1 MATKKSR
8 NPVVAMS
15 AGAIAG
21 GIETCV
27 VWPMEFVKTQLQL
40 QNKVAVPK
48 YTGVLSCFKYTI
60 QTTGFLS
67 LYRGLAPVLIGSI
80 PKAGIRFG
88 GFAYI
93 QDKLRLPGG
102 EITPSR
108 TLLAGMVAGAV
119 ESTLVVV
126 PVETLKTRLIHGNEG
141 MLRGAM
147 NIIKKEGPGGVYR
160 GWAATTVKQASNQG
174 LRFMAF
180 GQYKKF
186 MLGDEKRG
194 LNPIEALFGGMMSGL
209 FSTVCNNPADLIKT
223 RMQGLDGTKYKG
235 AVDCL
240 TTVVKEEGVL
250 ALWNGVIPR
259 LARVVPGQGVIF
271 MSYETISKFVEGF
284 VEGKK

>member
-1 MATKKSR
+1 MASKKSR

-40 QNKVAVPK
+40 QNKVAAPK
-48 YTGVLSCFKYTI
+48 YTGVFSCFKYTI

-88 GFAYI
+88 GFAFI
-93 QDKLRLPGG
+93 QDKFRNAEGNT
-102 EITPSR
+102 TPAR
-108 TLLAGMVAGAV
+108 TLLAGMLAGAV

-126 PVETLKTRLIHGNEG
+126 PVETLKTRLVEGNQSFV
-141 MLRGAM
+141 RGAM
-147 NIIKKEGPGGVYR
+147 DIIKKEGPGGVYR

-186 MLGDEKRG
+186 MLAGE
-194 LNPIEALFGGMMSGL
+194 
-209 FSTVCNNPADLIKT
+209 
-223 RMQGLDGTKYKG
+223 
-235 AVDCL
+235 
-240 TTVVKEEGVL
+240 
-250 ALWNGVIPR
+250 
-259 LARVVPGQGVIF
+259 
-271 MSYETISKFVEGF
+271 
-284 VEGKK
+284 